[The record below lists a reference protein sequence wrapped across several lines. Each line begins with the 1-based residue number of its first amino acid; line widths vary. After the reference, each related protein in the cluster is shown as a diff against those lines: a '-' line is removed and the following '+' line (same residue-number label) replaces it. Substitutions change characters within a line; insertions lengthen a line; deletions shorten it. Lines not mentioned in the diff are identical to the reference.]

1 MRQRQPRRVALTQGR
16 SALTIGQQRSWGDFY
31 QVLLTMSWSAFLALM
46 AIAFLGLNAVFG
58 LLYWIDPH
66 GLANARPGSFQDAFF
81 FSVQTIGTL
90 GYGVMAPKSL
100 YANCVVTA
108 ETFVGLVNLSLG
120 TGLIFARFSRP
131 TARILFSKVAVI
143 AEFDGVPTF
152 MFRAANQRG
161 NHILEAEVTL
171 TWSFQSITREG
182 SVMRRFQELKVTR
195 SRSPLFALSWLIM
208 HPIDDSSPLWG
219 ATAESL
225 QESRS
230 EFLAVISGNDESFA
244 QRIFARHSYLAG
256 AVVWDHAFVDILE
269 SGPEG
274 ELLVDYTRFHD
285 VEDTPGRER
294 RAS

>member
-16 SALTIGQQRSWGDFY
+16 SALTIGQQRSWGDLY
-31 QVLLTMSWSAFLALM
+31 QVLLTMPWSAFLALM
-46 AIAFLGLNAVFG
+46 AIAFLGLNAMFG
-58 LLYWIDPH
+58 VLYWVDPH

-100 YANCVVTA
+100 YAD
-108 ETFVGLVNLSLG
+108 
-120 TGLIFARFSRP
+120 
-131 TARILFSKVAVI
+131 
-143 AEFDGVPTF
+143 FDGIPTF

-208 HPIDDSSPLWG
+208 HPIDETSPLWG
-219 ATAESL
+219 ATPESL
-225 QESRS
+225 GESRS

-256 AVVWDHAFVDILE
+256 EVVWDRAFVDILE
-269 SGPEG
+269 AGPEG

-285 VEDTPGRER
+285 VEDTPRSKD
-294 RAS
+294 RAP

>member
-16 SALTIGQQRSWGDFY
+16 SALTIGQQRRWGDLY
-31 QVLLTMSWSAFLALM
+31 QVLLTMPWTAFLALM
-46 AIAFLGLNAVFG
+46 AIAFLGLNGMFG
-58 LLYWIDPH
+58 VLYWLDPH

-108 ETFVGLVNLSLG
+108 ETFVGLVNLSIG

-143 AEFDGVPTF
+143 AEFDGIPTF

-171 TWSFQSITREG
+171 TWSFQDITREG
-182 SVMRRFQELKVTR
+182 SLMRRFQELKVTR

-208 HPIDDSSPLWG
+208 HPIDETSPLWG
-219 ATAESL
+219 ATPESL
-225 QESRS
+225 RESRS

-244 QRIFARHSYLAG
+244 QRIFARQSYLVG

-285 VEDTPGRER
+285 VEDAPRGE
-294 RAS
+294 A